1 MVSPSP
7 SYPSLPIGALKTR
20 FRILKIPILFQKL
33 HEVDN
38 VFFTCC
44 VLHNMLL
51 CHDGLDEHAEGDV
64 DWEHLEGLFGAA
76 DCEGGREAD
85 EAADQEQVG
94 SVWTDRH
101 EEPVVIAPRSDY
113 SADGF
118 NPFTNHTMVAER
130 EEVEGTHQEL
140 TQLLIDN
147 FQYMWSKKLVQWL
160 PS

>member
-1 MVSPSP
+1 
-7 SYPSLPIGALKTR
+7 
-20 FRILKIPILFQKL
+20 
-33 HEVDN
+33 
-38 VFFTCC
+38 
-44 VLHNMLL
+44 MLL

-64 DWEHLEGLFGAA
+64 DWEHLEGLFGVA
-76 DCEGGREAD
+76 DCEGELEAD

-94 SVWTDRH
+94 SVWTDWH

-118 NPFTNHTMVAER
+118 NPFTKHTMVAER

>member
-76 DCEGGREAD
+76 SGGVQGRAKPH
-85 EAADQEQVG
+85 
-94 SVWTDRH
+94 STPH
-101 EEPVVIAPRSDY
+101 APL
-113 SADGF
+113 
-118 NPFTNHTMVAER
+118 H
-130 EEVEGTHQEL
+130 
-140 TQLLIDN
+140 I
-147 FQYMWSKKLVQWL
+147 
-160 PS
+160 